1 MGGPKVQIPIDD
13 FVTGDL
19 PAICVATGVESS
31 TVVEFENDR
40 SVVRGWWLFFLF
52 LGPLGLLAMLGLYA
66 LSPRPTPVR
75 GLLPMTREAYDR
87 RNSAACRIRRAYVL
101 GALATGGVIVALAVS
116 VRTFGDPGS
125 LVLVILVVLLFAW
138 LIALPLLEL
147 ANRRRNR
154 SASRRWPGVG
164 GWRFGVPIRGLFT
177 RWNGRTDGA
186 GEPGRK
192 PTASDHGTG
201 RACLGESGVA

>member
-52 LGPLGLLAMLGLYA
+52 LGPIGLLAMLGLYA

-75 GLLPMTREAYDR
+75 GLLPMTREAYDN
-87 RNSAACRIRRAYVL
+87 RNSAAWRIRRAYVL

-147 ANRRRNR
+147 ANRRRNQIGVTAMAGGR
-154 SASRRWPGVG
+154 WVEVRGAHPRFVHEVERENRR
-164 GWRFGVPIRGLFT
+164 RR
-177 RWNGRTDGA
+177 RDRTQADGF
-186 GEPGRK
+186 
-192 PTASDHGTG
+192 
-201 RACLGESGVA
+201 